1 MDSSGGW
8 NVHKF
13 GGTSLANADA
23 YRSAS
28 RIILENHHPG
38 SRSAVVVSAQGT
50 LKNPD
55 GSQKS
60 DKVTNMLYSATALA
74 GQRNPT
80 YKSVLGS
87 LQERHYSVAEDLLG
101 QGSLECMKYKKD
113 IDGDFGDLEHILRTV
128 WLSGGMVDVDWWT
141 GYGEIWSAKLMAA
154 HLRQILCG
162 SSSAPSSP
170 SSSAVSNGG
179 GDLKEQGSATTMRLE
194 AIQSL
199 DARTVLTVKNH
210 PMGVLPE
217 IEKSRERMLQW
228 LQMHPDVQMLVITGY
243 IGTLDTGSPCTLGRD
258 GSDYSAS
265 IFGVLLNSES
275 VTIWT
280 DVDGVYS
287 ANPSAVKKAVIRPEL
302 SYSEAMELAYFG
314 AKVIHPKTM
323 TPVVVH
329 KIPVY
334 IRNTFASANPGSKI
348 CAPEAKK
355 PSRVLIQGF
364 SCINNLCLVNVE
376 GSGMIGVPGVARR
389 LFQSVQE
396 ANCSVVLITQ
406 AGSEHSICIA
416 VPFNQADRVVDAIS
430 RQFRD
435 ELEYKEVSNG
445 LLRLLSFSSSH
456 VDSNH

>member
-1 MDSSGGW
+1 VEKKMESLGGW
-8 NVHKF
+8 EVHKF

-28 RIILENHHPG
+28 RIILENHKIG
-38 SRSAVVVSAQGT
+38 SKTAIVVSAQGT

-55 GSQKS
+55 GTQKS
-60 DKVTNMLYSATALA
+60 DKVTNMLYSATTLA
-74 GQRNPT
+74 GQRNPM
-80 YKSVLGS
+80 YKSVLAQ
-87 LQERHYSVAEDLLG
+87 LQDRHYFVAEDLLG
-101 QGSLECMKYKKD
+101 SGTLELLKYKKD
-113 IDGDFGDLEHILRTV
+113 IDGDFGDLEHILQTV
-128 WLSGGMVDVDWWT
+128 WLSKGLVDMDWWT

-154 HLRQILCG
+154 HLRQILCSG
-162 SSSAPSSP
+162 SNPGSP
-170 SSSAVSNGG
+170 KSNANSG
-179 GDLKEQGSATTMRLE
+179 GDEKASMRLE
-194 AIQSL
+194 SIQSL

-217 IEKSRERMLQW
+217 IEKSRERMVQW
-228 LQMHPDVQMLVITGY
+228 FQMHPDTEMLVITGY

-265 IFGVLLNSES
+265 IFGVVLNAAS

-287 ANPSAVKKAVIRPEL
+287 ANPAAVKRAVIRPEL

-329 KIPVY
+329 KIPVF
-334 IRNTFASANPGSKI
+334 IRNTFASKNPGSKI
-348 CAPEAKK
+348 CAPENKK
-355 PSRVLIQGF
+355 PSKVVIQGF

-389 LFQSVQE
+389 LFQAVQE
-396 ANCSVVLITQ
+396 ASCSVVLITQ
-406 AGSEHSICIA
+406 AGSEHSICVA
-416 VPFNQADRVVDAIS
+416 VPMQQADRVVDAIT

-435 ELEYKEVSNG
+435 ELEYKEV
-445 LLRLLSFSSSH
+445 RILSLI
-456 VDSNH
+456 DYAEI

>member
-1 MDSSGGW
+1 MEKHW
-8 NVHKF
+8 VVHKF
-13 GGTSLANADA
+13 GGTSLAAADA
-23 YRSAS
+23 YRTAAQ
-28 RIILENHHPG
+28 ILLQNHRDEMKVGPCCT
-38 SRSAVVVSAQGT
+38 AVVVSAQGT

-55 GSQKS
+55 GSQRS
-60 DKVTNMLYSATALA
+60 DKVTSMLYTCTTLA
-74 GQRNPT
+74 SQRNSA
-80 YKSVLGS
+80 YKNVLIS
-87 LQERHYSVAEDLLG
+87 LQERHNCVADELLG
-101 QGSLECMKYKKD
+101 KDSSECIHYKKN
-113 IDGDFGDLEHILRTV
+113 IDSDLKDLEHILQTV
-128 WLSGGMVDVDWWT
+128 WLSKGLDGQDWWT
-141 GYGEIWSAKLMAA
+141 GYGEIWSARLMASY
-154 HLRQILCG
+154 LRQILCN
-162 SSSAPSSP
+162 SDKPEVMPSH
-170 SSSAVSNGG
+170 
-179 GDLKEQGSATTMRLE
+179 
-194 AIQSL
+194 AIQWL
-199 DARTVLTVKNH
+199 DARNVLVAKNH
-210 PMGVLPE
+210 PMGVIPE
-217 IEKSRERMLQW
+217 MVISKSNLNAWFADNPGIEI
-228 LQMHPDVQMLVITGY
+228 LVITGY
-243 IGTLDTGSPCTLGRD
+243 IATLDSGSPCTLGRD

-265 IFGVLLNSES
+265 IFGVLLDAKA

-287 ANPSAVKKAVIRPEL
+287 ANPAAVKKSVIRPEL

-334 IRNTFASANPGSKI
+334 IRNTFAADHPGSRI
-348 CAPEAKK
+348 CAAESKK

-416 VPFNQADRVVDAIS
+416 VPFDQADRVIDAIN

-435 ELEYKEVSNG
+435 ELEYKEVMSVI
-445 LLRLLSFSSSH
+445 SHTHFSH
-456 VDSNH
+456 